1 MLLSI
6 PLPQSRKICYK
17 YGMLAL
23 AETLEQER
31 LTHAVN
37 TAIEHKS
44 RFGQYFTP
52 YPIARFM
59 ASLFPAADQ
68 KIRLLDPGAG
78 IGTLACSLLER
89 IQQEQWNV
97 PDILVSAYDI
107 DTSVLPTLDKNI
119 AQASARLNNVDYEI
133 VSEDF
138 LAKTAFEYTWSIN
151 RTYTHVIMNPPYKK
165 IATHSSERRSARIFG
180 VETVNLY
187 SAFIGAAI
195 ALTENAGYIVAIIP
209 RSFCNG
215 VYYKPFRE
223 FILKHCAIK
232 HIHLFESRNK
242 AFKDESVLQENIVIM
257 LQKNVKQ
264 ETVKISYCSD
274 KSFVDFRTFD
284 ADFNRII
291 NPSDTEKYLHIP
303 ADNNASAKNFLVSSN
318 LKDLHINV
326 STGPVVDFRKR
337 ESLLQDYQ
345 CGAYPLLYP
354 IHLRNFHVEWPKQSK
369 KPNAILY
376 SEDVS
381 KLLFPKGFY
390 VAVKR
395 FSTKEETK
403 RIVASLI
410 TPQDFITDGIAFE
423 NHLNIF
429 HINKTSL
436 SEDIAYGL
444 ICWLNS
450 MYIDKHFRLFSG
462 HTQVNATDL
471 RNIPYPAMQKLK
483 ELGKRLQQS
492 TQWHQQLFD
501 SFVESIVLC
510 N

>member
-1 MLLSI
+1 MF
-6 PLPQSRKICYK
+6 
-17 YGMLAL
+17 AL
-23 AETLEQER
+23 AETLEKER

-37 TAIEHKS
+37 TVIEHKV
-44 RFGQYFTP
+44 RLGQYFTP

-59 ASLFPAADQ
+59 ASLFPVTDQ
-68 KIRLLDPGAG
+68 NIRLLDPGAG
-78 IGTLACSLLER
+78 FGTLACSFLER
-89 IQQEQWNV
+89 IRQENWKASEV
-97 PDILVSAYDI
+97 LVSAYDI
-107 DTSVLPTLDKNI
+107 DESVLQTLEKNI
-119 AQASARLNNVDYEI
+119 IRATACFNKADYEI

-138 LAKTAFEYTWSIN
+138 LAKTAFEFTWNIN
-151 RTYTHVIMNPPYKK
+151 KTYTHVIMNPPYKK
-165 IATHSSERRSARIFG
+165 IATHSAERHSARVFG
-180 VETVNLY
+180 LETVNSY
-187 SAFIGAAI
+187 TAFVGAAI
-195 ALTENAGYIVAIIP
+195 TITEDLGYIVAIIP

-215 VYYKPFRE
+215 VYYKPFRK

-232 HIHLFESRNK
+232 YIHLFKSRNK
-242 AFKDESVLQENIVIM
+242 AFKDEAVLQENIIIM
-257 LQKNVKQ
+257 LQKKGKQ
-264 ETVKISYCSD
+264 ESVRVSYCTD
-274 KSFVDFRTFD
+274 ESFVDFKVFD
-284 ADFNRII
+284 ADFTQIL
-291 NPSDTEKYLHIP
+291 NPSDKEKYLRIP
-303 ADNNASAKNFLVSSN
+303 EEKKIYTETFSAYSS

-337 ESLLQDYQ
+337 DFLLQGYQ
-345 CGAYPLLYP
+345 TGAYPLVYP
-354 IHLRNFHVEWPKQSK
+354 IHLRHFRLEWPKQSK

-429 HINKTSL
+429 HINKASL
-436 SEDIAYGL
+436 SEEIAYGL

-450 MYIDKHFRLFSG
+450 TYIDRNFRLFSG

-471 RNIPYPAMQKLK
+471 RNIPYPNLQKLK

-492 TQWHQQLFD
+492 NQWNQRLFD
-501 SFVESIVLC
+501 SLAESIVLC

>member
-1 MLLSI
+1 M
-6 PLPQSRKICYK
+6 
-17 YGMLAL
+17 
-23 AETLEQER
+23 
-31 LTHAVN
+31 
-37 TAIEHKS
+37 
-44 RFGQYFTP
+44 
-52 YPIARFM
+52 
-59 ASLFPAADQ
+59 
-68 KIRLLDPGAG
+68 
-78 IGTLACSLLER
+78 
-89 IQQEQWNV
+89 
-97 PDILVSAYDI
+97 
-107 DTSVLPTLDKNI
+107 
-119 AQASARLNNVDYEI
+119 
-133 VSEDF
+133 
-138 LAKTAFEYTWSIN
+138 
-151 RTYTHVIMNPPYKK
+151 
-165 IATHSSERRSARIFG
+165 
-180 VETVNLY
+180 
-187 SAFIGAAI
+187 
-195 ALTENAGYIVAIIP
+195 
-209 RSFCNG
+209 
-215 VYYKPFRE
+215 
-223 FILKHCAIK
+223 
-232 HIHLFESRNK
+232 
-242 AFKDESVLQENIVIM
+242 QENIVIM

-274 KSFVDFRTFD
+274 KSFVDFKTFD

-303 ADNNASAKNFLVSSN
+303 ADNNASAKNVLVSSN

-381 KLLFPKGFY
+381 KSLFPKGFY

-450 MYIDKHFRLFSG
+450 MYIDNNFRLFSG

-471 RNIPYPAMQKLK
+471 RNIPYPDMQKLK

-492 TQWHQQLFD
+492 TQWNQQLFD
-501 SFVESIVLC
+501 SFVERIVLC